1 MDMQTSQNKEI
12 LLDRE
17 EIEQRVSEL
26 ADKISDDYGNST
38 LLIVGV
44 LKGAFVF
51 LADLI
56 RRLSI
61 PCEVDFVRLA
71 SYGTGTVSSGDVAFL
86 KDLEMSVRGRDILI
100 VEDIIDTGL
109 SIVKLIDILRR
120 REPLSIRVCALLDKP
135 KRRNVPFVADYVGFA
150 IEDAFVVGYGLDCSE
165 KDRYLPDIYAIRDK
179 P

>member
-1 MDMQTSQNKEI
+1 
-12 LLDRE
+12 
-17 EIEQRVSEL
+17 
-26 ADKISDDYGNST
+26 
-38 LLIVGV
+38 
-44 LKGAFVF
+44 
-51 LADLI
+51 
-56 RRLSI
+56 
-61 PCEVDFVRLA
+61 
-71 SYGTGTVSSGDVAFL
+71 
-86 KDLEMSVRGRDILI
+86 MSVRGRDILI

-179 P
+179 PVGERNGYHNL